1 MLLYYY
7 GISSSSSSSTAAAV
21 GAGEDAAAAGNS
33 PANRPHVVPRTHGDT
48 RGMGVWGLSPITAR
62 SRHGTEGSLAFGF
75 VFFLVFI
82 FFCPRSSLFFIV
94 KLQTFP
100 PGSLR
105 ATTFPTLPSLET
117 PKGSRKREVCDK
129 QMGNGE
135 NSQTKRGMRRRREQG
150 ADSWLFGVGGGSERI
165 ITLGAAS
172 NSQFSGHET
181 CTI

>member
-75 VFFLVFI
+75 VFLLVFI
-82 FFCPRSSLFFIV
+82 FFV
-94 KLQTFP
+94 
-100 PGSLR
+100 
-105 ATTFPTLPSLET
+105 
-117 PKGSRKREVCDK
+117 
-129 QMGNGE
+129 
-135 NSQTKRGMRRRREQG
+135 
-150 ADSWLFGVGGGSERI
+150 
-165 ITLGAAS
+165 LGALC
-172 NSQFSGHET
+172 FLL
-181 CTI
+181 

>member
-7 GISSSSSSSTAAAV
+7 GISSSSTAAAV
-21 GAGEDAAAAGNS
+21 GAGEDADAAGNS
-33 PANRPHVVPRTHGDT
+33 PTNHPHVAPRTHGDT

-62 SRHGTEGSLAFGF
+62 SWHGGVFGVWICF
-75 VFFLVFI
+75 PFI
-82 FFCPRSSLFFIV
+82 FFFFFTRSSLVFIV